1 MKNLVC
7 FLFLAI
13 SFKLFA
19 ANSSSFNFPVDCDE
33 KNLELRFTWIQ
44 KAEEDFFERS
54 WFVSFSNIENELRR
68 SLKLKIKGGFAHSKL
83 GPSFEVLL
91 SDNAKALLNG
101 LAELNNMQENQFEEY
116 IRLKKIDGALS
127 AHVVGVDDGIFQI
140 SLDNLKKVEFIAE

>member
-44 KAEEDFFERS
+44 KAEQDFFERS
-54 WFVSFSNIENELRR
+54 WFVSYSNIEKKLSQRLN
-68 SLKLKIKGGFAHSKL
+68 LKGKFHHPKF

-91 SDNAKALLNG
+91 SSNAEALLNG
-101 LAELNNMQENQFEEY
+101 FATLNEMGENKLEEY
-116 IRLKKIDGALS
+116 IKLKENDGFLKAS
-127 AHVVGVDDGIFQI
+127 VVDVGNGVFQI
-140 SLDNLKKVEFIAE
+140 KLSNLKQIELIRK

>member
-44 KAEEDFFERS
+44 KAEQDFFERS
-54 WFVSFSNIENELRR
+54 WFVSFSNIEKELPR
-68 SLKLKIKGGFAHSKL
+68 SLKIKGGFADPKL

-101 LAELNNMQENQFEEY
+101 LAELNNMQENQFKEY